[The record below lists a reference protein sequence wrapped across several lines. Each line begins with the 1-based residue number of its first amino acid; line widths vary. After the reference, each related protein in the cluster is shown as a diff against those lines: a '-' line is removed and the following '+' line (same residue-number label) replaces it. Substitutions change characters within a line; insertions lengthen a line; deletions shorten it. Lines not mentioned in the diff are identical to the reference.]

1 MRNHYTLNIVGMFPK
16 LFFIF
21 DRPNNHAN
29 IFGKNS
35 LPHKKLKIK
44 EVNLFFKKIKLQIK
58 IVAAA
63 CMPRTRKR
71 SMFIASL
78 NYMGWGWL
86 GGAGK
91 GTTFRL
97 YCMREE

>member
-1 MRNHYTLNIVGMFPK
+1 MFPK

-44 EVNLFFKKIKLQIK
+44 EVNLFFKKNK
-58 IVAAA
+58 ITNQNSGS
-63 CMPRTRKR
+63 C
-71 SMFIASL
+71 
-78 NYMGWGWL
+78 
-86 GGAGK
+86 
-91 GTTFRL
+91 L
-97 YCMREE
+97 YAQN

>member
-1 MRNHYTLNIVGMFPK
+1 MKINMRNHYTLNIIGMFPK

-44 EVNLFFKKIKLQIK
+44 EVNLFLEK
-58 IVAAA
+58 
-63 CMPRTRKR
+63 
-71 SMFIASL
+71 
-78 NYMGWGWL
+78 
-86 GGAGK
+86 
-91 GTTFRL
+91 
-97 YCMREE
+97 